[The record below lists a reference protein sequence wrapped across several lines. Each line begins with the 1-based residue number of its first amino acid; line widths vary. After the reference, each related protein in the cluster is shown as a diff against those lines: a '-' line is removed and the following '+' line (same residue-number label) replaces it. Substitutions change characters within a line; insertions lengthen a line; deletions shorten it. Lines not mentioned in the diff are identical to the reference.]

1 MLTTAPRI
9 RVRYSPRAD
18 TYAAGRIVRYSEL
31 RRILLKRTSE
41 NAQKANFREF
51 LFHALRAGGSS
62 VLRGC
67 LEVAQ
72 QPALVLPLGLLL
84 LLTAGGLLGLL
95 GDPTHG
101 VLRTLGSLARL
112 LGYLAGSFLR
122 LLERLVY
129 VLCQPQ
135 VLSRLI

>member
-1 MLTTAPRI
+1 
-9 RVRYSPRAD
+9 VEFC
-18 TYAAGRIVRYSEL
+18 EL
-31 RRILLKRTSE
+31 RTNGVLRSSAVAKACKCRSPSE
-41 NAQKANFREF
+41 GSGSGLGRSK
-51 LFHALRAGGSS
+51 AGGSS

-112 LGYLAGSFLR
+112 LGYLAGGLLG

-129 VLCQPQ
+129 VLCQPE